1 MCKRL
6 GPVQGRACR
15 AEMDIRSSRRG
26 IMALRF
32 IGKDPDS
39 PNGDS
44 PSVWDDGDDF
54 VIQGWKISDPG
65 EVSELLRAAGQKA
78 VPGHEALI
86 RFPKRLMHFFVEGS
100 G

>member
-1 MCKRL
+1 MT
-6 GPVQGRACR
+6 P
-15 AEMDIRSSRRG
+15 
-26 IMALRF
+26 RF

-54 VIQGWKISDPG
+54 VIQGWKVSDPG
-65 EVSELLRAAGQKA
+65 EIAELLRTAGQNA

-86 RFPKRLMHFFVEGS
+86 RFPKRLVHFFAEGH

>member
-1 MCKRL
+1 
-6 GPVQGRACR
+6 
-15 AEMDIRSSRRG
+15 
-26 IMALRF
+26 MAPRF

-44 PSVWDDGDDF
+44 PSVWDVGDDF
-54 VIQGWKISDPG
+54 VIQGWKIGDPS
-65 EVSELLRAAGQKA
+65 EVAELLRAAGQNA

-86 RFPKRLMHFFVEGS
+86 RFPKRLRRFFTEDS

>member
-1 MCKRL
+1 
-6 GPVQGRACR
+6 
-15 AEMDIRSSRRG
+15 
-26 IMALRF
+26 MASRF

-65 EVSELLRAAGQKA
+65 EVAELLRAAGQNA

-86 RFPKRLMHFFVEGS
+86 RFPKRLMYFFAEGS

>member
-1 MCKRL
+1 
-6 GPVQGRACR
+6 
-15 AEMDIRSSRRG
+15 
-26 IMALRF
+26 MAPRF

-44 PSVWDDGDDF
+44 PSVWDDGDDY
-54 VIQGWKISDPG
+54 VIQGWKVSDAG
-65 EVSELLRAAGQKA
+65 EVAELLRAARQNA

-86 RFPKRLMHFFVEGS
+86 RFPKRLMHFFAEGS

>member
-1 MCKRL
+1 
-6 GPVQGRACR
+6 
-15 AEMDIRSSRRG
+15 
-26 IMALRF
+26 MAPQF

-54 VIQGWKISDPG
+54 VIQGWKVSDPG
-65 EVSELLRAAGQKA
+65 EVADLLRTAGQSA
-78 VPGHEALI
+78 VPGQEALI
-86 RFPKRLMHFFVEGS
+86 RFPKRLMYFFAEGS